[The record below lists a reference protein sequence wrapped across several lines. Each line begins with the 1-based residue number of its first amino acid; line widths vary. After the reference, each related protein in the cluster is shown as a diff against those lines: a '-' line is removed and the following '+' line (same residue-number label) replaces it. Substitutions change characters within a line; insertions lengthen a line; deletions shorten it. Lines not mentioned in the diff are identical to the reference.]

1 MATNSRE
8 LYKIPKIVSTLTGF
22 IDDSSESLITSEMRS
37 YMSKFSDPLN
47 LNFKLMVDYDKPS
60 GLFADEFKHKD
71 SALAYLKRIGENERY
86 NMLLKWISV
95 FKIFIKGF
103 DFLIQEVEGIDEII
117 NHKTGDMYTDDAKIT
132 INIRETSDMLCQ
144 SLLTTWRHIW
154 FDDIRCVEVIPSNL
168 RKFDLNILIF
178 NSGYYNLAIYDDIET
193 QFFTGLTK
201 SVKNND
207 DYQKKM
213 FPTIK
218 KLSDKYFIEN
228 ANKYD
233 FNHHLIM
240 LKSVSI
246 NNEESGKNFFATL
259 SNEMS
264 DEGVKNSITLN
275 FRFATYK
282 GNFNNIFGEFDF
294 VSLLTIAAV
303 ENKRMSIMSPTELNK
318 EMSLAGN
325 NTEPYMTA
333 EAKIKAKFT
342 DYFQN
347 SKESFKQI
355 GIDTLNQLKTKPA
368 EYTNKFFGPNST
380 IGSAIETITDPS
392 LLANMTKNTIDLG
405 ITYIEDK
412 YINGFV
418 SNINSLVMNN
428 FSENFVTVYDKYFKE
443 KPKQIELI
451 DDKVNIQS
459 VDNTN
464 NSPTLFYEKQNNSID
479 KTNIYTRTGF

>member
-1 MATNSRE
+1 MATNSRG
-8 LYKIPKIVSTLTGF
+8 LYKIPKKVTSINGF
-22 IDDSSESLITSEMRS
+22 IDDNSESLITSEMRS

-47 LNFKLMVDYDKPS
+47 LNFKLMVDYDKTS
-60 GLFADEFKHKD
+60 GLFADEDKYKD

-95 FKIFIKGF
+95 FKKFIKGF

-132 INIRETSDMLCQ
+132 VTIRETSDMLCQ

-154 FDDIRCVEVIPSNL
+154 FDDIRCVEVIPINL
-168 RKFDLNILIF
+168 RRFDLNILIF
-178 NSGYYNLAIYDDIET
+178 NSGYYNLAIYDDVET
-193 QFFTGLTK
+193 QFFNGLSN

-240 LKSVSI
+240 LKSVLI
-246 NNEESGKNFFATL
+246 NNEESGKNFFSTI

-264 DEGVKNSITLN
+264 DEGIKNSITFN
-275 FRFATYK
+275 FKFATYK

-294 VSLLTIAAV
+294 VSLLAIAAV
-303 ENKRMSIMSPTELNK
+303 ENKRMSIMTSAELNK

-333 EAKIKAKFT
+333 EAKTKAKFS
-342 DYFQN
+342 DYFKN
-347 SKESFKQI
+347 TNETFKQI
-355 GIDTLNQLKTKPA
+355 GIDTLNELKSKPA
-368 EYTNKFFGPNST
+368 EYTNNFFGPNST

-428 FSENFVTVYDKYFKE
+428 FSENFVDVYNKYLVKT
-443 KPKQIELI
+443 PTNIELLNK
-451 DDKVNIQS
+451 D
-459 VDNTN
+459 
-464 NSPTLFYEKQNNSID
+464 EKIQNNSTQVLPNNVQLT
-479 KTNIYTRTGF
+479 KTNNNIKSNIYTRIGF